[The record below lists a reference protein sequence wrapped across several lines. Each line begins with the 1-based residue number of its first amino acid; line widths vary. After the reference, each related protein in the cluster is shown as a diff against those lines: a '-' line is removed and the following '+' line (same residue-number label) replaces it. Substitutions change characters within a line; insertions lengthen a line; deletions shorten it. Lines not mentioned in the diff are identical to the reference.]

1 MQFTGKRLSA
11 EIKGNKIN
19 SRYSIINHF
28 LCHFI
33 VTRNTPKIVNCNKKM
48 EAPVIYTVGHS
59 THQIDY
65 FFELLKEHSVNCV
78 IDVRSVAASS
88 YNPQYNKEPLSN
100 FLKNNGIA
108 YLHFAEEFGARHTD
122 PDVLDEEG
130 KVDFEKIRK
139 SWLFKNGVERLWL
152 ETDKGSTIALMCSES
167 DPFDC
172 HRFSM
177 ISIALKRDGFEVNHI
192 LKDKTLKS
200 NAELEK
206 QLLKKY
212 DKKIPKPDMFQT
224 NISADDQL
232 KVAYRLRNKEIAYSP
247 YKKAPVEL
255 L

>member
-1 MQFTGKRLSA
+1 MDRP
-11 EIKGNKIN
+11 I
-19 SRYSIINHF
+19 
-28 LCHFI
+28 
-33 VTRNTPKIVNCNKKM
+33 
-48 EAPVIYTVGHS
+48 IYTVGHS

-65 FFELLKEHSVNCV
+65 FLELLKAYSINCL

-100 FLKNNGIA
+100 FLKNNGIT

-122 PDVLDEEG
+122 SDLLDEEG
-130 KVDFEKIRK
+130 KVDFEKVRK

-152 ETDKGSTIALMCSES
+152 GLDKGFTIALMCSEG

-177 ISIALKRDGFEVNHI
+177 ISIALEKDSFEVMHI

-212 DKKIPKPDMFQT
+212 DKKLPKPDIFQT

-247 YKKAPVEL
+247 YSKAPVEQL
-255 L
+255 